1 MPGRSTSLL
10 VAVLAVAACGS
21 MKSPSG
27 VADKFVD
34 KYYVESDQ
42 QAALQLADGLAKV
55 RLEAELKLVGVSR
68 RGVEPGLLSA
78 KVYYDRAS
86 LEGEGGRRGADYAL
100 HIKPQGGA
108 AIERKA
114 HLDLEQKPD
123 GSWRVVR
130 FSETTPR

>member
-1 MPGRSTSLL
+1 MI
-10 VAVLAVAACGS
+10 LASCGS

-42 QAALQLADGLAKV
+42 QAALLLADGLAKV
-55 RLEAELKLVGVSR
+55 RLEAELKLIGASR
-68 RGVEPGLLSA
+68 RGVEPGLLAA
-78 KVYYDRAS
+78 KVYYDRQA